1 MEKAKKTKITVRAA
15 IDASLK
21 KVWKFWTDPEHIT
34 QWNHASDDW
43 HTTHASND
51 LQIGGKFLSH
61 MAAKD
66 GSMGFDFEGTYTK
79 IELHESIEYVMA
91 DGREVKISFSKKG
104 NETVV
109 DETFDAE
116 NTHSIEMQQ
125 AGWQAILDNFRKYVE
140 SKEG

>member
-1 MEKAKKTKITVRAA
+1 MEKDKKTKITVRAA
-15 IDASLK
+15 IDASLER
-21 KVWKFWTDPEHIT
+21 VWKFWTDPEHIT
-34 QWNHASDDW
+34 HWNHASDDW

-51 LQIGGKFLSH
+51 LKVGGKFLSH

-109 DETFDAE
+109 DETFDPE